1 MVSSASHPCLDMGDC
16 NASGSA
22 ALPAMQPLG
31 PMAAG
36 DYDAE
41 LDIDDFFDAAFPA
54 VLAPAPRRAG
64 AVADA
69 LDAEIEE
76 ALADASPDAAALCRG
91 GADAQG
97 AAAASGGRAHG
108 PKAAALCR
116 GGADA
121 QDSALDAESEEE
133 LAEASR
139 DAAALCRGGVD
150 APGAAATSG
159 GRADGPAGAAL
170 RRRGADAPG
179 GKSPPSPPAS
189 PLQEPPSPDLS
200 GRSTVPVAVYTH

>member
-1 MVSSASHPCLDMGDC
+1 MVSSASHPCPDMGDC

-36 DYDAE
+36 DLDAE

-54 VLAPAPRRAG
+54 VLAFAPRRAG

-76 ALADASPDAAALCRG
+76 ALAEASPDAAALCRG
-91 GADAQG
+91 GAG
-97 AAAASGGRAHG
+97 
-108 PKAAALCR
+108 
-116 GGADA
+116 
-121 QDSALDAESEEE
+121 
-133 LAEASR
+133 
-139 DAAALCRGGVD
+139 

-159 GRADGPAGAAL
+159 GQADGPVAAL
-170 RRRGADAPG
+170 RHRGADAPG

-200 GRSTVPVAVYTH
+200 EERAQAIEGAGKSLDLELEQAGLGAPADGAALRHDGPGVPDGAALH